1 MSKEDKKA
9 LDELVLTG
17 GVTSIVAGS
26 NITVNTTVGPDQ
38 LTPEVSVTDF
48 TFQRWRFISTLIKN
62 MPIQDLTF
70 TVGRRSTTNILIKI

>member
-26 NITVNTTVGPDQ
+26 NITVNTTVGPGSGS
-38 LTPEVSVTDF
+38 TPEVSVTENSFLPFSVDA
-48 TFQRWRFISTLIKN
+48 
-62 MPIQDLTF
+62 LT
-70 TVGRRSTTNILIKI
+70 SLP